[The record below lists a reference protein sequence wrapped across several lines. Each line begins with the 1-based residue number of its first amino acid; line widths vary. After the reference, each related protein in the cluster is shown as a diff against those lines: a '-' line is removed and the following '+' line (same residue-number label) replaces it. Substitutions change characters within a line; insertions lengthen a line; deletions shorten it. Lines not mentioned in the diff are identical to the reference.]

1 MKSIE
6 RFLCETCR
14 QQLDTAHLV
23 YKQVPNS
30 HDSGTCEW
38 CERRCVVARYTIF
51 FRGKLR

>member
-38 CERRCVVARYTIF
+38 CKKRCVVACYTIF

>member
-14 QQLDTAHLV
+14 QQLDAAHLV

-30 HDSGTCEW
+30 HDSGTCAW
-38 CERRCVVARYTIF
+38 CKSRRYGARYKILF
-51 FRGKLR
+51 GRNLR